1 MNIIQCIL
9 TIVLNIVSSY
19 VFSNTSEN
27 TASELITRTVFRD
40 TGIHAVYLQNSLGD
54 IQGCE
59 LSDRFV
65 FDVNGSGGQSMLA
78 AVMTASL
85 SGVPIR
91 AKIEGCIDTG
101 GVILIT
107 APKAI
112 AIIMNYPTS

>member
-9 TIVLNIVSSY
+9 TIVLIMVSGP

-54 IQGCE
+54 IQGCQ

-65 FDVNGSGGQSMLA
+65 FDVNESGGQSILA

-85 SGVPIR
+85 SGVPIQ
-91 AKIEGCIDTG
+91 AKIQGCIDAG
-101 GVILIT
+101 GVTLVT

-112 AIIMNYPTS
+112 AIIMKYTPP